1 MRRMEIIAPG
11 TAAGAGGGGRTAP
24 MPTELPVGT
33 EIAGHR
39 IEALIGRGGMGAVY
53 LAEHLRLRRRVALKV
68 LISDL
73 AQDETFRARFIRAS
87 HIAASLDHPNAGTV
101 YAAGEG
107 GGLL

>member
-1 MRRMEIIAPG
+1 MSQTRRARSPAG
-11 TAAGAGGGGRTAP
+11 TGDGDRTAP
-24 MPTELPVGT
+24 NMPTELPVGT

-73 AQDETFRARFIRAS
+73 AHDETFRARFIRESQIEIGRA
-87 HIAASLDHPNAGTV
+87 HV
-101 YAAGEG
+101 
-107 GGLL
+107 